1 MITLTTKRSIR
12 FAFMLLALTTLVNAC
27 TPSTSAVNYPPAF
40 QGNVSTVYGS
50 GIPIKLKASPCVE
63 SEFTW
68 KDSSGTMHSLSEL
81 KGKVVV
87 LNFWGITC
95 QPCLDEMPD
104 FQTVSKE
111 RAIDDVVVIGV
122 SIDEGDNVFNTI
134 HNFIQAE
141 HVTYLNIVD
150 PLQSIYKN
158 YSQQNAIPQT
168 FLIDRN
174 GIVQRY
180 FAGLQKRQQLNDA
193 IDQIL

>member
-1 MITLTTKRSIR
+1 MP
-12 FAFMLLALTTLVNAC
+12 LVNAC
-27 TPSTSAVNYPPAF
+27 TPSTSTVSYPPAF
-40 QGNVSTVYGS
+40 QGNVSTVYGA
-50 GIPIKLKASPCVE
+50 GLPIKLKTTPCDE
-63 SEFTW
+63 SDFKW
-68 KDSSGTMHSLSEL
+68 KDSTGTLHALSEL

-87 LNFWGITC
+87 LNFWGVTC

-104 FQTVSKE
+104 FETVAKE

-134 HNFIQAE
+134 HNFVQAE

-150 PLQSIYKN
+150 PLETIYKN

-174 GIVQRY
+174 GVVQRY